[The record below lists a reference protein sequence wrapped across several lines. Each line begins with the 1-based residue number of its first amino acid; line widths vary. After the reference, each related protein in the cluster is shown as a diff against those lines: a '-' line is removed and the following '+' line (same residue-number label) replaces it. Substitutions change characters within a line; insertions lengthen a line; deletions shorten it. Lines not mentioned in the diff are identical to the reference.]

1 MLRHKWIVGVAILL
15 AIMVAVPAIAAEKV
29 INLPITGKV
38 IAPDRN
44 GNTYVRLIV
53 GETKVLNGVEY
64 EVGTAAMAFGPVVEG
79 AKALE
84 VGQTLKAIVQERTY
98 QGRDSYTILKLL

>member
-1 MLRHKWIVGVAILL
+1 MLRHKWILGVAVLL
-15 AIMVAVPAIAAEKV
+15 AIMVAVPAMAAEKV

-53 GETKVLNGVEY
+53 GEKRVLNGVEY

-84 VGQTLKAIVQERTY
+84 VGQTLKAIVQERNFN
-98 QGRDSYTILKLL
+98 GRDSYTILKLL

>member
-1 MLRHKWIVGVAILL
+1 MLRHKWILGVAVLL
-15 AIMVAVPAIAAEKV
+15 AIMVAVPAMAAEKV

-53 GETKVLNGVEY
+53 GEKRVLNGVEY